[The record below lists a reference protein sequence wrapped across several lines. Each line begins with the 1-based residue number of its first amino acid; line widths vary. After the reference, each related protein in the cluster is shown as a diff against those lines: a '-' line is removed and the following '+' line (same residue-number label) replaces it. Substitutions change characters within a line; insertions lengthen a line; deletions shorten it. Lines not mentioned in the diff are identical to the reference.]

1 MLKQIAINLKPS
13 RADPQLPQAGLQDFK
28 EHLAKNPRN
37 PSVANPD
44 FIPFTYRTCPTYKI
58 RSHSPPKKTF
68 SRYLEKNTNTWKI
81 ESKCWTIQIY
91 LNKSNESQNQ
101 FLRNQL
107 SKQSKW
113 VLQFRDFWEMIA
125 YILVRQCK
133 WYIIVP
139 CHPSGSLSCPELS
152 ENQDQLCVRY

>member
-28 EHLAKNPRN
+28 EHLAKRQIQIL
-37 PSVANPD
+37 
-44 FIPFTYRTCPTYKI
+44 F
-58 RSHSPPKKTF
+58 RSLMEHVQHTKLGVIPPKKTF

-91 LNKSNESQNQ
+91 LNKSNKSQNQ